1 MSKIG
6 RMKKKNQKEERP
18 PLPLTAIMV
27 AGAVLIGIIIF
38 SLVGIRVDIGAGYLT
53 VKGPLYKEEIPYG
66 DIVEVS
72 LRDDVELG
80 KRMVG
85 MVAIGCQAGGYKN
98 GEFGAYH
105 AAYYPRNEVYIVVRR
120 IQGTF
125 LVFNARTAAA
135 TEELY
140 YSLLK
145 YTRGST

>member
-6 RMKKKNQKEERP
+6 RMKKKTKAEELP
-18 PLPLTAIMV
+18 PLPIPAIMV

-38 SLVGIRVDIGAGYLT
+38 SLVGIRVDAGAGYLT

-72 LRDDVELG
+72 LRDDVIIG

-85 MVAIGCQAGGYKN
+85 MVAIGCQAGGFKN

-105 AAYYPRNEVYIVVRR
+105 AAYYPKNELCIVVRR
-120 IQGTF
+120 IQGTY
-125 LVFNARTAAA
+125 LVFNARTAEA
-135 TEELY
+135 TEALY
-140 YSLLK
+140 YTVLNH
-145 YTRGST
+145 T